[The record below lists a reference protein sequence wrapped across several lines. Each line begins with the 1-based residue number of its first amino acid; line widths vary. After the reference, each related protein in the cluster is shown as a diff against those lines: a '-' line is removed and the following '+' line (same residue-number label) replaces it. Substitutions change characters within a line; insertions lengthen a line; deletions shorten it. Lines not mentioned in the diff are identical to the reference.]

1 MPGMQMVLRPMG
13 SVHLPLLMPATNE
26 QATCVGLP
34 AVKVSGGVM
43 PPTVSFLTVS
53 SAAMIW
59 ACEELGVRPAV
70 FATVAKT
77 VPAAQPMV
85 AVAPYEAEVSTLG
98 EYLLMA
104 ACMALVAGVEASNH
118 GTPGVFPIPPF
129 TADGGSHGVVISPAV
144 VT

>member
-43 PPTVSFLTVS
+43 PPNVSLLTVS
-53 SAAMIW
+53 SAA
-59 ACEELGVRPAV
+59 ATAVGDEGGVRPAGLG
-70 FATVAKT
+70 TVGET

-85 AVAPYEAEVSTLG
+85 PVAPYDAEVSTLG

-104 ACMALVAGVEASNH
+104 ACMVLVAGMESSNH
-118 GTPGVFPIPPF
+118 GTSCVLPIAPF
-129 TADGGSHGVVISPAV
+129 NADGGSHGVVISPAV